1 MTPAP
6 TSRDRILTA
15 ARALFAEHGY
25 TRTTLR
31 AIAADAG
38 CDVALIPHYFGNKQG
53 LFDAA
58 THLPLP
64 AESLRSPVLAA
75 PLDRIGLAVAQAL
88 VTVWDTPEGAGL
100 LAQMR
105 SVLDDTPDRLF
116 PLLDSLVWR
125 HVRARLEEDG
135 VDQPELRVE
144 LAVGTLIGAVMMRKF
159 LASPHLSEVDT
170 GELIRMLAPALQENL
185 TGDLGAFY
193 C

>member
-1 MTPAP
+1 MIPAP

-58 THLPLP
+58 TDLPVP
-64 AESLRSPVLAA
+64 EEALRSPVLAA

-88 VTVWDTPEGAGL
+88 VTVWDTPEGAGM
-100 LAQMR
+100 LAQLR
-105 SVLDDTPDRLF
+105 SVLDDTPERLS
-116 PLLDSLVWR
+116 LLDSPVWR

-144 LAVGTLIGAVMMRKF
+144 LAVGTLVGTVLMRTF
-159 LASPHLSEVDT
+159 LGSPHLSKVDT
-170 GELIRMLAPALQENL
+170 AELIRMLAPALQENL
-185 TGDLGAFY
+185 TGDLGA

>member
-1 MTPAP
+1 MIPAP

-58 THLPLP
+58 TDLTLPEE
-64 AESLRSPVLAA
+64 ALRSPVLAA
-75 PLDRIGLAVAQAL
+75 PLDRIGLAVAQTFI
-88 VTVWDTPEGAGL
+88 TVWDTPEGAGM
-100 LAQMR
+100 LAQLR
-105 SVLDDTPDRLF
+105 SVLDDTPERLS
-116 PLLDSLVWR
+116 PLRGSPVWD

-144 LAVGTLIGAVMMRKF
+144 LAVGTLVGTVLMRTF
-159 LASPHLSEVDT
+159 LGSPRLSEVDAT
-170 GELIRMLAPALQENL
+170 ELIRMLAPALQENL
-185 TGDLGAFY
+185 TGDLGRY